1 MGNNTSG
8 IKKDSPLGCILA
20 NWKHFKLY
28 SLKKK
33 KLIYFCNVTWPKYSL
48 GEQEEWP
55 QNGSLN
61 GNTIAE
67 LYLFCQR
74 SNKSLEI
81 FYVLPF
87 VKLHEDKKHQR
98 SCRVCVASLSK
109 NPDPMAP
116 SASDF
121 KLLDLIFAP
130 PNLVP
135 RAFLDSLPSSHPVSF
150 AEPLPHAPV
159 PNPSAHSAPNPSP
172 PALSSTRTRS
182 GLRRPTETPRRR
194 PPPPPP
200 PPLPPLPP
208 PPPPPPPA
216 PAPADSPSPANG
228 CFLFQEVADRSREIV
243 RAHEPFSVTDM
254 SQCKEILGNF
264 SDDPNRF
271 QDEIFKLS
279 LTSSLTWQDIL
290 DILTHCCTQ
299 YEKALIWGEAQEYA
313 DSLVVTNP
321 QHDVIRL
328 ARESIPDQ
336 NPQWDY
342 RDRLGRARMEHF
354 ITCILEGIKRCQV
367 KQVNYKKIKEITQE
381 KEENPALFLN
391 RLSEAMKK
399 YTNIDPQS
407 VEGRVL
413 LAVHFRTQAAPDIK
427 RKLANLE
434 ITPHVPLSTLVKEA
448 IKVFNNR
455 DQAKEAK
462 KKKKLKNKIR
472 PPPQDDCRPR
482 RSAQDKRQGWSGV
495 GWNQC
500 ASHKNEGYWKQDCP
514 ERHKNRECLDHPR
527 KLGQVSNPN
536 RPSLPANLSQ
546 EGTASERGGRIV
558 HPALTLDNSITI
570 TPAEPRVSPNVAGM
584 KTGFLLDAGAANSVL
599 TRLVG
604 PLPSRACTVKWI
616 DGKPK
621 VRQSTFP
628 LTCDTGSKTIDHSFL
643 CVPECPVPLIGR
655 DLIMKLGASVF
666 LQEENGHIS
675 EPYQGIYSL
684 YLPEDIKAQVRA
696 TVWDTSTPGR
706 AINVEPVKIKLKPG
720 AKCPW
725 QCQPPLSAKVLR
737 DMEPLLE
744 KFLKHGLIRP
754 CQSPCN
760 TPVFLVKKRN
770 GEQLFVQDLRAVNK
784 MVIPIHPTIP
794 NSYTLLTQIPR
805 ETQYYT
811 VLDLKDPFF
820 CIPLH
825 PDSQYLFAF
834 EWKSPKTCKVTQY
847 TWTVLPQGFRDS
859 SHLFRN
865 ALAKELRELK
875 LQNGTLLQYVN
886 NLLIASTNYQDSQH
900 NTIMTLN
907 FLALRGY
914 KVSHSKAQISL
925 QKVRYLQFI
934 LTPGAQL
941 LDPDRKRAVTSLP
954 VPTTKKELRRFLGTA
969 EFCRTWIPN
978 FGLIVKPLYAALKG
992 KERKLLWDQI
1002 CQQAFETLKTKID
1015 LASVLGLPD
1024 LRKPFFLYIHEE
1036 QGIAS
1041 GVLTQKLGLSQKP
1054 IAYLSK
1060 QLDSVA
1066 QRWPGCV
1073 RAVAAT
1079 AVLVKEA
1086 LKLTLGQWLEVFT
1099 PHQVQTVLDNGHHCL
1114 TETRISKYRA
1124 LLLHTPDLTLRTCQ
1138 TLNPETLL
1146 PSTEESIPAWRLKT
1160 GLI

>member
-1 MGNNTSG
+1 
-8 IKKDSPLGCILA
+8 
-20 NWKHFKLY
+20 
-28 SLKKK
+28 
-33 KLIYFCNVTWPKYSL
+33 
-48 GEQEEWP
+48 
-55 QNGSLN
+55 
-61 GNTIAE
+61 
-67 LYLFCQR
+67 
-74 SNKSLEI
+74 
-81 FYVLPF
+81 
-87 VKLHEDKKHQR
+87 
-98 SCRVCVASLSK
+98 
-109 NPDPMAP
+109 
-116 SASDF
+116 
-121 KLLDLIFAP
+121 
-130 PNLVP
+130 
-135 RAFLDSLPSSHPVSF
+135 
-150 AEPLPHAPV
+150 
-159 PNPSAHSAPNPSP
+159 
-172 PALSSTRTRS
+172 
-182 GLRRPTETPRRR
+182 
-194 PPPPPP
+194 
-200 PPLPPLPP
+200 
-208 PPPPPPPA
+208 
-216 PAPADSPSPANG
+216 
-228 CFLFQEVADRSREIV
+228 
-243 RAHEPFSVTDM
+243 M

-264 SDDPNRF
+264 SDDPSRF

-279 LTSSLTWQDIL
+279 LTFSLTWQDIL

-299 YEKALIWGEAQEYA
+299 DEKALIWGKAREYA

-328 ARESIPDQ
+328 AREAIPDQ

-354 ITCILEGIKRCQV
+354 ITCILEGIKKCQG
-367 KQVNYKKIKEITQE
+367 KQVNYEKIKEITQE
-381 KEENPALFLN
+381 KEENPTLFLN
-391 RLSEAMKK
+391 RLSEAVKK

-407 VEGRVL
+407 TEGKVL
-413 LAVHFRTQAAPDIK
+413 LAVHFRMQAAPDIK

-434 ITPHVPLSTLVKEA
+434 ITPYVPLSTLVEEA

-455 DQAKEAK
+455 DQAEEAK
-462 KKKKLKNKIR
+462 KKEKLKKKIR
-472 PPPQDDCRPR
+472 SPPRDDCRPR
-482 RSAQDKRQGWSGV
+482 RLAQDKHQGWSGV

-500 ASHKNEGYWKQDCP
+500 ASHKNEGSWKQDCP
-514 ERHKNRECLDHPR
+514 ERHKNRACLDGPR
-527 KLGQVSNPN
+527 KLGRAGNPN
-536 RPSLPANLSQ
+536 WPSLPANLSE
-546 EGTASERGGRIV
+546 EGTASERGGRSV

-570 TPAEPRVSPNVAGM
+570 TPAEPWVSPSVAGM
-584 KTGFLLDAGAANSVL
+584 KTGFLLDAGATNSVL
-599 TRLVG
+599 TRLGG
-604 PLPSRACTVKWI
+604 PLPTSRACTVKWR

-628 LTCDTGSKTIDHSFL
+628 LTCDTGSKAIDHSFL
-643 CVPECPVPLIGR
+643 CVPECPIPFIGG
-655 DLIMKLGASVF
+655 DLITKLGASTF
-666 LQEENGHIS
+666 LQEGNGHVS
-675 EPYQGIYSL
+675 DPDQRIYSL
-684 YLPEDIKAQVRA
+684 YLQTCPKLEPSTLPEDIKAQVRA
-696 TVWDTSTPGR
+696 TMWDTSTPGR

-720 AKCPW
+720 AKFPW
-725 QCQPPLSAKVLR
+725 QCQPPLSAKALR
-737 DMEPLLE
+737 DIEPLLE

-760 TPVFLVKKRN
+760 TPVFLVKKSN

-784 MVIPIHPTIP
+784 MVIPVHPTIP
-794 NSYTLLTQIPR
+794 NSSTLLTQIPG

-834 EWKSPKTCKVTQY
+834 EWKNPKTCEVTQY

-859 SHLFRN
+859 PHLFRN

-886 NLLIASTNYQDSQH
+886 NLLIASTNYQDSQR

-907 FLALRGY
+907 FLAQRGY
-914 KVSHSKAQISL
+914 KVSPSKAQISL
-925 QKVRYLQFI
+925 QKVRYLGFI
-934 LTPGAQL
+934 LIPRAQL
-941 LDPDRKRAVTSLP
+941 LDPDRKTAVTSLP
-954 VPTTKKELRRFLGTA
+954 VPTTKKELRRLLGTA

-1036 QGIAS
+1036 KGIAS
-1041 GVLTQKLGLSQKP
+1041 GVLTQKLGLVQQP

-1060 QLDSVA
+1060 QLDLVA
-1066 QRWPGCV
+1066 QRWPSCV

-1079 AVLVKEA
+1079 AILVKEA

-1099 PHQVQTVLDNGHHCL
+1099 PHQVQTVLNNGHHCL
-1114 TETRISKYRA
+1114 TEGRITKYRA

-1146 PSTEESIPAWRLKT
+1146 PSTEERIPAWRLKQV
-1160 GLI
+1160 